1 MYRGY
6 QRSQL
11 RKLGNIAK
19 QMAGPTFS
27 GEERLVS
34 SHRHQER
41 EEEDEEGGEGSLHV
55 APQPGELEPAGASR
69 DQSGVS
75 QALAVSSTKHWK
87 SDKIFRQSAQQTNFL
102 KILTKTRFT
111 PSLRFRCC

>member
-1 MYRGY
+1 M
-6 QRSQL
+6 L
-11 RKLGNIAK
+11 A
-19 QMAGPTFS
+19 PTFS

-34 SHRHQER
+34 SHRHQQR
-41 EEEDEEGGEGSLHV
+41 EDEDEEGGEGSLHV

-102 KILTKTRFT
+102 KILTKTRGAHT
-111 PSLRFRCC
+111 GSLQV